1 MKTYLCRFY
10 KSTHNKKKQTK
21 SLKVN
26 FKKKKLIVIS
36 KNKLV
41 FERRVIISKVYD
53 TLYTNIIAKNK
64 NKSLNLLKENALN
77 ADLKVPI
84 LVDQKFI
91 KKKEVMPIISH
102 PKKRETKFPE
112 DTKKTMLTINIF
124 KKTKSLSTK
133 GSYLKYE
140 NV

>member
-1 MKTYLCRFY
+1 M
-10 KSTHNKKKQTK
+10 
-21 SLKVN
+21 
-26 FKKKKLIVIS
+26 
-36 KNKLV
+36 
-41 FERRVIISKVYD
+41 YD